1 LCHDPAPLSN
11 EGTRLAFVY
20 IQEEESE
27 TPTECLP
34 IVAIRKFFT
43 MSDPL
48 TKKGPGM
55 KTTAID
61 ALKVKICGKRI
72 VSVEPSKWS
81 GEVKLLSKNHDYV
94 SIKLDDGTTLEI
106 GSVYL
111 HDGNKICDSH
121 TNP

>member
-1 LCHDPAPLSN
+1 MCVVA
-11 EGTRLAFVY
+11 
-20 IQEEESE
+20 
-27 TPTECLP
+27 
-34 IVAIRKFFT
+34 IVARRKSFT

-48 TKKGPGM
+48 TKEGPDM
-55 KTTAID
+55 KTTAVD

-72 VSVEPSKWS
+72 VSVEPSQWS

-94 SIKLDDGTTLEI
+94 SIKLDDGTILEI